1 MDRTITMCIVLIACA
16 LLAYVAGQLDGKLKA
31 KRKIEELKKMLM
43 MAGIA
48 QAAMSEHV
56 KKVDTELKEIRDMI
70 LKAQEEFAEQVSV
83 TETTKM

>member
-1 MDRTITMCIVLIACA
+1 MDRTITMCIVVIACA

-31 KRKIEELKKMLM
+31 KQKIEELKKMLM

-56 KKVDTELKEIRDMI
+56 KKVDTELKEIKDMI
-70 LKAQEEFAEQVSV
+70 FKTREEIAEQVSMP
-83 TETTKM
+83 ETTKM